1 MNASSAVSVTA
12 IVLAGGQSSRM
23 GRDKALISVNGV
35 PLIRQVCEVAQ
46 ACASKVYVVTPW
58 SERYQDILPSR
69 CSLVREVP
77 FQKHEPEKMNEEL
90 IHPNLGEREV
100 PASFIPHPSHG
111 PLIGFAQGLAP
122 VQTEWVLL
130 LACDLPNLKEEI
142 LLNWVQHLPEV
153 PEDCIAFL
161 PRHPKGWEPLCGFYR
176 RRCLPS
182 LTEFINKG
190 GRSFQ
195 QWLSQHPVQ
204 ELPLT
209 ERSLLFNC
217 NTPADLEELKMQN

>member
-1 MNASSAVSVTA
+1 MNPSSAVSLTA
-12 IVLAGGQSSRM
+12 IVLAGGKSSRM
-23 GRDKALISVNGV
+23 GRDKALISVKGV
-35 PLIRQVCEVAQ
+35 PLIRRVCEVAQ
-46 ACASKVYVVTPW
+46 ACASKVYVVTLW
-58 SERYQDILPSR
+58 IERYQDIVPST
-69 CSLVREVP
+69 CKLIREVGTG
-77 FQKHEPEKMNEEL
+77 EPHSFSNDEK
-90 IHPNLGEREV
+90 PQ
-100 PASFIPHPSHG
+100 G

-130 LACDLPNLKEEI
+130 LACDLPNLKEEV
-142 LLNWVQHLPEV
+142 LQNWVQHLPEV

-217 NTPADLEELKMQN
+217 NTPADLEQVIGNKRFEL